1 MPMIRMVTRKVYLR
15 PMRSPRLPKKA
26 APNGRTKKPAAN
38 ASRAKIMPVVSLT
51 PLKNCLAMMAAS
63 EPYRKKSYHSKTV
76 PRLEAKMTFL
86 WPLVRVPAGLC
97 AVLGVLDM
105 RRFPSEAIVVGKC
118 RRWVGT
124 QYR

>member
-26 APNGRTKKPAAN
+26 APNGRTKKPAAK

-51 PLKNCLAMMAAS
+51 PLKNCLAMIAAS

-76 PRLEAKMTFL
+76 PRLDAKMTFL
-86 WPLVRVPAGLC
+86 CPWVSWAFAG
-97 AVLGVLDM
+97 AGVVDM
-105 RRFPSEAIVVGKC
+105 GRFPSVGADLG
-118 RRWVGT
+118 RHAV
-124 QYR
+124 